1 MLQALYLFI
10 WTLITMVVTD
20 HLDYCVKVDTIS
32 GPDNY
37 IDMSIDEFPPFN
49 LMYDIYSNDYTH
61 WIIFISLLGQIAR
74 AAYLATN
81 IAIFNNLFITSLT
94 FIVFYAVSALCLY
107 HTLIKI
113 VTKVMKQKSTFFI
126 NVWTNKFKLHAQSNR
141 TQRETRN
148 KIIEINNSNCLHRA
162 GQKPAFISLIISG
175 VLSLIFVIFGTRI
188 PTFTKFDYYTG
199 YAFLALISVLLLLAV
214 IIAIFEVGDWPVVI
228 FLSAI
233 ATSFIWFNKY
243 VQLANSNYQIWLSSL
258 IGTTII
264 LVAYYKSSSIVD

>member
-10 WTLITMVVTD
+10 WTIIIMVVTD
-20 HLDYCVKVDTIS
+20 HLDYWIKADTIS
-32 GPDNY
+32 GPDNDVA
-37 IDMSIDEFPPFN
+37 IPINEFPPFH
-49 LMYDIYSNDYTH
+49 LMDGIYSNDYTH

-81 IAIFNNLFITSLT
+81 IVIFNNLFVTSLT
-94 FIVFYAVSALCLY
+94 FIIFYAVSALCLY

-113 VTKVMKQKSTFFI
+113 VKKVMAQQNTFFI
-126 NVWTNKFKLHAQSNR
+126 NVWTKKFKLHAQSNR
-141 TQRETRN
+141 TQEHTRD
-148 KIIEINNSNCLHRA
+148 KIIEISNLNCLHRA
-162 GQKPAFISLIISG
+162 GQKHAFISLIISC

-199 YAFLALISVLLLLAV
+199 YAFLVTISVLLLLAV
-214 IIAIFEVGDWPVVI
+214 IIAIFEVGDWPVII
-228 FLSAI
+228 FLSAV
-233 ATSFIWFNKY
+233 AASFIWFNKY

-264 LVAYYKSSSIVD
+264 LIAYYKRRSIVD

>member
-20 HLDYCVKVDTIS
+20 HLDYCVKIDTIS

-74 AAYLATN
+74 AVYLAIN

-94 FIVFYAVSALCLY
+94 FIIFYAVSALYLY
-107 HTLIKI
+107 HALIKI
-113 VTKVMKQKSTFFI
+113 VKNILEQQSTFFI

-141 TQRETRN
+141 TQGETRN

-214 IIAIFEVGDWPVVI
+214 IIAIFEVGD
-228 FLSAI
+228 
-233 ATSFIWFNKY
+233 
-243 VQLANSNYQIWLSSL
+243 
-258 IGTTII
+258 
-264 LVAYYKSSSIVD
+264 

>member
-10 WTLITMVVTD
+10 WTIITMVVTD

-32 GPDNY
+32 GSDKY
-37 IDMSIDEFPPFN
+37 IDMSIDKFPPFN

-61 WIIFISLLGQIAR
+61 WIIFISLIGQIAR

-94 FIVFYAVSALCLY
+94 FIIFYAVSACYLH

-113 VTKVMKQKSTFFI
+113 VKKVMAQQNTFFI
-126 NVWTNKFKLHAQSNR
+126 NVWTKKFKLHAQSNR

-148 KIIEINNSNCLHRA
+148 NIIEINNSICLHRA
-162 GQKPAFISLIISG
+162 GQKSAFISLIISG
-175 VLSLIFVIFGTRI
+175 MLSLIFVILGTRI

-199 YAFLALISVLLLLAV
+199 YAFLATISVLLLLAV
-214 IIAIFEVGDWPVVI
+214 IIAIFEVGDWPVII
-228 FLSAI
+228 FLSAV
-233 ATSFIWFNKY
+233 AASFIWFNKH
-243 VQLANSNYQIWLSSL
+243 VQLANTNYQIWLSSL

-264 LVAYYKSSSIVD
+264 LVAYYKRSSIID